1 MGLKKKH
8 PLPPLFA
15 LIETSYKCGF
25 SENIIKNTSY
35 RPGFNENMIEDQ
47 PVIGLVFGE
56 NMIEDQPVIGLV
68 FGENMIEDQPVIGL
82 ASVSDRWR
90 H

>member
-56 NMIEDQPVIGLV
+56 NMIEDQPVIGL
-68 FGENMIEDQPVIGL
+68 